1 MKKRSLTLK
10 LILFLSLSLLSITS
24 WSKTMT
30 IYLDPASLPTLN
42 QLMHFTKESED
53 KETAR
58 IFGFSR
64 FKLPEK
70 ITEQYNNIHFVE
82 IKNNRPTEDIFTI
95 LDQYPE
101 KLELDL
107 HLNIAHSIQLFHPIL
122 QYRFKHPD
130 RISIKSLNLYDDG
143 TMEYVDLEKEE
154 NKDIKSAIKKAE
166 KQLSDYLLTGKINF
180 DNPTLARYVWQS
192 QYPVKYHFLSTEYFE
207 KAEFLQ
213 PLKTYLA
220 GKYQKMDWSAYE
232 KLSPEQQTLYLKL
245 VGFSDETKQLF
256 HTEQAKFIFTG
267 TTTWEGNTDIREYYA
282 KQQLNLLKHFTH
294 SEGDLFIGDQYK
306 IYFKGH
312 PRGGDINDYILKHA
326 KDITNIPANISFEIL
341 MMTGLLPDKVGGVA
355 SSLYFSLPK
364 EKISHIIFTSN
375 KKIKNKEDALNDPYV
390 RVMLR
395 LGMIDQSQII
405 FWDSLKQL

>member
-1 MKKRSLTLK
+1 MKNSLLTFK
-10 LILFLSLSLLSITS
+10 LIFLLSLSLLSITS
-24 WSKTMT
+24 WSKTVT
-30 IYLDPASLPTLN
+30 IYLDPASLPALN
-42 QLMHFTKESED
+42 QLMHFTQESED
-53 KETAR
+53 KETPR
-58 IFGFSR
+58 IFGLSR
-64 FKLPEK
+64 FKLPEE
-70 ITEQYNNIHFVE
+70 ITAQYKNIHFVE
-82 IKNNRPTEDIFTI
+82 IKDHSPSTEIFTI

-107 HLNIAHSIQLFHPIL
+107 HINAAHSIKLFQPIL
-122 QYRFKHPD
+122 AYRFKHPD

-154 NKDIKSAIKKAE
+154 TKDIQSAIKKAE
-166 KQLSDYLLTGKINF
+166 KQLSSYLLTGKIRF
-180 DNPTLARYVWQS
+180 ANPTIARYVWQS

-213 PLKTYLA
+213 PLKSYLA
-220 GKYQKMDWSAYE
+220 GNYQKMDWSAYE
-232 KLSPEQQTLYLKL
+232 KLTPEKQAFYLKL
-245 VGFSDETKQLF
+245 VGFNDEIKPLF
-256 HTEQAKFIFTG
+256 DTPQPKFIFTG
-267 TTTWEGNTDIREYYA
+267 TTTWEGKTDVREYYA
-282 KQQLNLLKHFTH
+282 QQQLNLLKHFIQT
-294 SEGDLFIGDQYK
+294 EGDLFIGEQYK
-306 IYFKGH
+306 VYFKGH
-312 PRGGDINDYILKHA
+312 PRGGDINEYILQHT

-375 KKIKNKEDALNDPYV
+375 KKIKSKEDALNDLYV

-395 LGMIDQSQII
+395 LGMIDESQII